1 MFRLGCSGHQ
11 AYEPGT
17 EGFKAVVTEFG
28 EDLVSESGDIDRK
41 KLGAIV
47 FSDKVSQSRGIV
59 QNHKGRERERERE
72 SGWLVGKREKMG
84 LRGWGGGG
92 VENGV
97 LWWGRDSE

>member
-11 AYEPGT
+11 AYEPDT

-72 SGWLVGKREKMG
+72 RESLVGWWERERK
-84 LRGWGGGG
+84 W
-92 VENGV
+92 
-97 LWWGRDSE
+97 D

>member
-1 MFRLGCSGHQ
+1 MLRLGCSGHQ

-28 EDLVSESGDIDRK
+28 EGLVSESGDIDRK

-59 QNHKGRERERERE
+59 QNHKGMEREREN
-72 SGWLVGKREKMG
+72 LVGWWERERMG
-84 LRGWGGGG
+84 LRG
-92 VENGV
+92 
-97 LWWGRDSE
+97 